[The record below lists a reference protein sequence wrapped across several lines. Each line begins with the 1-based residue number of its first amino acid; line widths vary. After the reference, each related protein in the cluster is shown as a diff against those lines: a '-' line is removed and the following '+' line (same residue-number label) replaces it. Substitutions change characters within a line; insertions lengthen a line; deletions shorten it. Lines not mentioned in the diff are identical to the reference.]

1 MKSSTSTLLLAAFA
15 ALTLG
20 TGCGSDHSPTEPRTV
35 TNIAGTWRGNLH
47 PGIGQNFDPCL
58 QPAAAAATIVQDGSR
73 VSGTVTIES
82 DFHGGTLD
90 GEFRSGNLSGTLRT
104 SMETISVTGGVVRA
118 GFGTPV
124 DRLTISFFSPGQCGP
139 NTVELER

>member
-1 MKSSTSTLLLAAFA
+1 MKSSTSILLLAAIA
-15 ALTLG
+15 TLALG
-20 TGCGSDHSPTEPRTV
+20 TGCGNDHSPTEPRTV

-58 QPAAAAATIVQDGSR
+58 QPSAAAATIVQIGSR

-82 DFHGGTLD
+82 DFGGGALD
-90 GEFRSGNLSGTLRT
+90 GEFRSGTLSGTLRT
-104 SMETISVTGGVVRA
+104 SIETISVTGGVVRA

-139 NTVELER
+139 NTIELER

>member
-1 MKSSTSTLLLAAFA
+1 MKSSTSVVCLAAFA
-15 ALTLG
+15 VLVLG
-20 TGCGSDHSPTEPRTV
+20 TGCGSDHSPTEPRIL

-47 PGIGQNFDPCL
+47 PGIGQNFDLCL

-73 VSGTVTIES
+73 VSGTVTIEN
-82 DFHGGTLD
+82 DFHGGALD
-90 GEFRSGNLSGTLRT
+90 GEFRSGTLGGTLRT

-139 NTVELER
+139 NTIELER